1 MDPLSVTASL
11 IAVVE
16 ISCKVI
22 SLCYEYRNAVKD
34 APLDIARAQSEVT
47 SIRVI
52 VEHLLDLININGD
65 DSSELLPS
73 LRATARPGM
82 PLMQCLDELKLL
94 NTRLKPQKGWRAR
107 RDLIIW
113 PLKKDELNQSLNVIS
128 NAKGTLQLALA
139 ADNT

>member
-1 MDPLSVTASL
+1 MTASL

-16 ISCKVI
+16 ASCKVI

-52 VEHLLDLININGD
+52 VENSLDLININADASAG
-65 DSSELLPS
+65 LLPS

-94 NTRLKPQKGWRAR
+94 NTRLKPKKGWRAR
-107 RDLIIW
+107 RDIIIW
-113 PLKKDELNQSLNVIS
+113 PLKKNDLDRSLNVIS
-128 NAKGTLQLALA
+128 GAKGTLQLALA